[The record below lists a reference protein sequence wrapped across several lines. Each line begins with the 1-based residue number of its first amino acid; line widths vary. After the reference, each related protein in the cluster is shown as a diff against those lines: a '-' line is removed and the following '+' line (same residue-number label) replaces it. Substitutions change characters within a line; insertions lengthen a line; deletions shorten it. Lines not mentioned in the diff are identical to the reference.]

1 MKFSIIIVSYSYE
14 RINYLKKALSALKR
28 QTYKN
33 IEIILVLN
41 GFDDN
46 LKRFSEEWC
55 NLDQRNKLL
64 FFDKNYDL
72 KN

>member
-1 MKFSIIIVSYSYE
+1 MKFSIIIVSYSYK
-14 RINYLKKALSALKR
+14 RINYLKKPLSALKR

-46 LKRFSEEWC
+46 LKKVFKGVVKFRSKKQIA
-55 NLDQRNKLL
+55 N
-64 FFDKNYDL
+64 FF
-72 KN
+72 